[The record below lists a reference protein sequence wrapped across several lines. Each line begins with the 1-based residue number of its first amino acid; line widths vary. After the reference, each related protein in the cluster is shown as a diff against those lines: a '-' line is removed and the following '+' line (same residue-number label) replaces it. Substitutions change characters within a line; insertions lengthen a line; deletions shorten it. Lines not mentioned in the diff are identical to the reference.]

1 MAQLPAADWL
11 APADFAA
18 QNDRLEMA
26 RQARARDM
34 VPVALTDQEIAQLV
48 SFLGALTGASVE
60 DGPLGIPQTVP
71 SGLPVDN

>member
-11 APADFAA
+11 APTDFAA

-26 RQARARDM
+26 RQARARDT
-34 VPVALTDQEIAQLV
+34 VPKTLTDKEIAQLI
-48 SFLGALTGASVE
+48 SFLGALTGASIE
-60 DGPLGIPQTVP
+60 NGPLGIPQTVP